1 MTLSLD
7 DSFFYFFFLSV
18 FTVDSNST
26 LGVRVTPDLGWLWW
40 SRLDAAGVES
50 ARRRLG
56 A

>member
-1 MTLSLD
+1 MTLSHD
-7 DSFFYFFFLSV
+7 DSFFLLLLLLC

-40 SRLDAAGVES
+40 SRLDAAGGES